1 MDRLLCIFLLSLAFC
16 LNGRTDVHFRVQ
28 NQLYTKQK
36 KKVKMGLAAEG
47 EVRQTTAKSKCSQF
61 KKEMGNITCL
71 DRAFACAVQPLSIGS
86 FSSIFMA
93 NSSVWKL
100 HKYLL
105 NP

>member
-1 MDRLLCIFLLSLAFC
+1 MYLLTFTCILPKWAHRCALQSS
-16 LNGRTDVHFRVQ
+16 Q

-71 DRAFACAVQPLSIGS
+71 DRAFVCAVQPLSIGS

-93 NSSVWKL
+93 NSSVLKL